1 MTKRIIAFVASLAVI
16 LGLMN
21 CGSSYAWFVTSFTK
35 EQSISI
41 LTVSSVHSAYLTDLE
56 SSETNIIMQGDNLI
70 SLDGRDAVLKIE
82 NKSTTDTQLRI
93 SIEYTSYASGLRRQ
107 VKYRGDETDDI
118 EVKFANGS
126 WVKNFNAADECL
138 FYYMGEEYH
147 GDKTIDSINDVPSI
161 TPQEGII
168 EAISSIAYK
177 DTISYAYSGQKINVT
192 VKFEMKQADNITWQ
206 AIDSYEIS
214 GTANA

>member
-21 CGSSYAWFVTSFTK
+21 CGSSYAWFVTSFSK
-35 EQSISI
+35 KQLISV

-56 SSETNIIMQGDNLI
+56 SPETNIIMQGDNLI

-93 SIEYTSYASGLRRQ
+93 SIEYTSFASGSRNQ
-107 VKYRGDETDDI
+107 VRYSASPDDDI
-118 EVKFANGS
+118 EVSFANNR
-126 WVKNFNAADECL
+126 WAMNFNAGNECY
-138 FYYMGEEYH
+138 FYYMGEDYT
-147 GDKTIDSINDVPSI
+147 GDKMIDSVTSVPSI
-161 TPQEGII
+161 TPAESVI

-177 DTISYAYSGQKINVT
+177 DSISYAYSGQKINVT

-206 AIDSYEIS
+206 TIDSYNIS
-214 GTANA
+214 GTADA